1 MICKKT
7 LQGTD
12 YLEILNNID
21 QIYPDQ
27 TLHKDISQ
35 ILNTTETTDTK
46 DKQTAPNS
54 QQLLND
60 IQTPK
65 FKNHFFLLKVELYA
79 LKLSHG

>member
-54 QQLLND
+54 
-60 IQTPK
+60 
-65 FKNHFFLLKVELYA
+65 
-79 LKLSHG
+79 